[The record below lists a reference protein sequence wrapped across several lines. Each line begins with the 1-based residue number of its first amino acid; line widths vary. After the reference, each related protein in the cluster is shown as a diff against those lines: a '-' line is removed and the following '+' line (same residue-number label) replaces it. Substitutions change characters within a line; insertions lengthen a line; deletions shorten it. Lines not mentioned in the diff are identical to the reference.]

1 MKLLKINEIEK
12 RESWDIEV
20 ENSHNFYGNGVL
32 LHNSNAGIALYADG
46 TYKFQSRE
54 NELSFG
60 HDNAGFMTALSNK
73 SYKKLFEGIEFK
85 ESCVIYGEWIGA
97 GVQSK
102 VAIAQLSKRLIIF
115 AVRIDGV
122 YQDMENFKHVKNEA
136 EDIYN
141 ILQFPHWFID
151 IDFNRPELSQ
161 NKIVDL
167 TLAIEAECPVGK
179 YFGVEGVGEGLVAEY
194 IFPNGSDRYI
204 FKSKGLLHANG
215 SKVKTIRV
223 VNEDKVN
230 ALLDLADELTPE
242 WRLDQ
247 MVTESCDL
255 LNGGIIDRTK
265 MGVYMKMVVAD
276 IIKEESDKILESG
289 YEMKDL
295 GKYISEIA
303 KKYFFEREKTS
314 EY

>member
-1 MKLLKINEIEK
+1 
-12 RESWDIEV
+12 
-20 ENSHNFYGNGVL
+20 
-32 LHNSNAGIALYADG
+32 
-46 TYKFQSRE
+46 
-54 NELSFG
+54 
-60 HDNAGFMTALSNK
+60 
-73 SYKKLFEGIEFK
+73 
-85 ESCVIYGEWIGA
+85 
-97 GVQSK
+97 
-102 VAIAQLSKRLIIF
+102 
-115 AVRIDGV
+115 
-122 YQDMENFKHVKNEA
+122 MENFKHVKNEA